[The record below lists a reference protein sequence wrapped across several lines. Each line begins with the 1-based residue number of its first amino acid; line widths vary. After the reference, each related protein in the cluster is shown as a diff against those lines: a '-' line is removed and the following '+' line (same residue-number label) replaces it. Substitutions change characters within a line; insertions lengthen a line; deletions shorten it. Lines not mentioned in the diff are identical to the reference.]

1 MKDHVTFQDILQ
13 ELILEGAEPNYA
25 TLLKYQEKYPQWRD
39 SLAEHFAIWA
49 IQSEPIDDEPEI
61 DEAEIV
67 QEGVAYAM
75 KLLREQGRII
85 PKEQVIEVSAF
96 DQSVLAAAY
105 VLPSGDASD
114 LADKITEIS
123 GREASLGATLMAL
136 SRLEEK
142 GLVENWKSGKGN
154 RKHFNI
160 TIAGERALAY
170 AKETS
175 RVVAG
180 LLGDLA

>member
-1 MKDHVTFQDILQ
+1 MKDHVTFEDVLQ
-13 ELILEGAEPNYA
+13 ELMLAEAEPNYT
-25 TLLKYQEKYPQWRD
+25 TLLKWQARYPQWRD
-39 SLAEHFAIWA
+39 SLAEYFAVWA

-61 DEAEIV
+61 DEDAIV
-67 QEGVAYAM
+67 QKTMARAM
-75 KLLREQGRII
+75 NMLREQGRII
-85 PKEQVIEVSAF
+85 PKDQVVEVSAF

-114 LADKITEIS
+114 LAEKITEIS
-123 GREASLGATLMAL
+123 GKEVSLGATISAL

-142 GLVENWKSGKGN
+142 GLIETWKSGKEY

-160 TIAGERALAY
+160 TIVGERALAY